1 VLQTEA
7 AAILALMDR
16 LDARFDTAVRLLL
29 DCRGRVIVTGAGKS
43 GIIGQKI
50 AATLAS
56 TGTAAFFLHPS
67 DALHGDLGV
76 LRADDVVIAL
86 SYSGE
91 TDELL
96 QIVHTAKRLGAG
108 LVALTGD
115 CSSALGAAA
124 DVALDCAVSAE
135 ACPLGLAP
143 TASTTAA
150 LALGDA
156 LAMSVLAARGFRL
169 EDFATLHP
177 GGRLGRQL
185 MRVGQLMHAGP
196 KAPAVT
202 ADAPMA
208 DAIYE
213 MNAKG
218 LGMTC
223 VVDGDRRL
231 LGIITDGD
239 LRRHMGR
246 SRNVLELTARDVMTA
261 QPRTIHRELLAAE
274 ALHLMEDGPRK
285 ITALVV
291 VDASNAVEG
300 VIHIHDIV

>member
-1 VLQTEA
+1 MPRTG
-7 AAILALMDR
+7 DR
-16 LDARFDTAVRLLL
+16 HRR
-29 DCRGRVIVTGAGKS
+29 R
-43 GIIGQKI
+43 KI

-76 LRADDVVIAL
+76 LRPEDVVIAL

-96 QIVHTAKRLGAG
+96 QIVHTVKRLGTR

-115 CSSALGAAA
+115 CNSALGKAA

-156 LAMSVLAARGFRL
+156 LAMSVLVAKGFRL

-185 MRVGQLMHAGP
+185 MRVEQLMHAGGQT
-196 KAPAVT
+196 PAV
-202 ADAPMA
+202 MA
-208 DAIYE
+208 DTPMPDVILE

-223 VVDGDRRL
+223 VVDSDRRL

-239 LRRHMGR
+239 LRRHM
-246 SRNVLELTARDVMTA
+246 SRTGNLLELTARELMTA
-261 QPRTIHRELLAAE
+261 RPSTIRREMLAAE
-274 ALHLMEDGPRK
+274 ALHLMEDGLRK